1 MLDHKYKVF
10 YHLAQTPNT
19 TKVAEEL
26 LLSQPAIS
34 KNIKELE
41 KELGI
46 TLFNRIEG
54 RMQLT
59 EAGQYLYSEIEI
71 LVRKEREIN
80 FRIDKMKHT
89 FTGTLHI
96 GASTTLS
103 QYVLPETLVRF
114 KNASPQMAISL
125 MSGNTAQIEQEIV
138 TGNLHVAFIE
148 GTPTQP
154 DLHYISFL
162 RDEIVLVTGA
172 ETKIPEHISPE
183 QFTQLPFVL
192 REQGSGTYNC
202 RPRLRNQYFFDFQF

>member
-46 TLFNRIEG
+46 TLFNRIKG

-125 MSGNTAQIEQEIV
+125 MSGNTAQIEHEIV
-138 TGNLHVAFIE
+138 TGNLQVAFID

-154 DLHYISFL
+154 DL
-162 RDEIVLVTGA
+162 
-172 ETKIPEHISPE
+172 
-183 QFTQLPFVL
+183 
-192 REQGSGTYNC
+192 N
-202 RPRLRNQYFFDFQF
+202 

>member
-1 MLDHKYKVF
+1 MDPKEKKVKEEELNVEETQN
-10 YHLAQTPNT
+10 H
-19 TKVAEEL
+19 AEE
-26 LLSQPAIS
+26 QPQNEQAEDATPLTHEE
-34 KNIKELE
+34 ELE

-46 TLFNRIEG
+46 TLFNRIKG

-138 TGNLHVAFIE
+138 TGNLMS
-148 GTPTQP
+148 
-154 DLHYISFL
+154 LL
-162 RDEIVLVTGA
+162 
-172 ETKIPEHISPE
+172 
-183 QFTQLPFVL
+183 
-192 REQGSGTYNC
+192 
-202 RPRLRNQYFFDFQF
+202 

>member
-1 MLDHKYKVF
+1 MCIRD
-10 YHLAQTPNT
+10 
-19 TKVAEEL
+19 
-26 LLSQPAIS
+26 S
-34 KNIKELE
+34 
-41 KELGI
+41 
-46 TLFNRIEG
+46 RIEG

-148 GTPTQP
+148 MC
-154 DLHYISFL
+154 I
-162 RDEIVLVTGA
+162 RDSV
-172 ETKIPEHISPE
+172 
-183 QFTQLPFVL
+183 
-192 REQGSGTYNC
+192 Y
-202 RPRLRNQYFFDFQF
+202 RNRSNRNHFPILSVHWQHRHTDG